1 MWSQMKLRT
10 KLIGAF
16 LLLAFITILMG
27 ISAVYYTNSVG
38 NSGLVV
44 GANLA
49 PLSDAVMEIKLS
61 ATQAHLLFEEIMAG
75 DVTEDINEV
84 WALLDKTLWYTDVI
98 LQGGTNEEGTFVP
111 STDLVVREKAAQVRA
126 SVEQFIQSAH
136 NRYDTR
142 TSTAGIGSEADQQFD
157 ADYEALTANLDTI
170 IQANRNN
177 NAKLE
182 VVLEAGAAKFALAD
196 SHLFLEEL
204 LSGDTSNKY
213 EEIVAGIEGA
223 RNHIE
228 RLDTLLS
235 NATTRQLLDD
245 TDSFMAAAETRY
257 QNGQNETIAGSAVD
271 EAFDQEFE
279 TFVAL
284 ADEAEEVI
292 HNSMDS
298 GLANLRREVGT
309 TQITVVA
316 ISIVSVLLAIS
327 IGYFMANR
335 IAQPL
340 QRVAHVARQ
349 IANTDLPA
357 LASEMSLLAQGN
369 LTRKLTIT
377 SEVVETKSKDEVGQM
392 AAVFNDI
399 IEQLHFI
406 GQSFAEMT
414 GSLHGLVS
422 QVANTSNS
430 VGVAS
435 EQLFAT
441 AKLSGQAAAR
451 VGVSIREVAAGT
463 NQQSK
468 DISVVATLIEQ
479 VSQAIGGVAH
489 GSQEQAAAVSKSSAL
504 TAEITS
510 AVAQVASNAQAGA
523 QGAAQAAQAA
533 RSGTQTVA
541 ETVQGMNTIKAK
553 VGLSAHKV
561 QELGQRSDQI
571 GAIVETIEG
580 IASQTN
586 LLALNAAIEAAR
598 AGEHGKGFAVVAD
611 EVRKLAEKSSTA
623 TGEISGLILD
633 IQRTVTEAVAA
644 MAESAA
650 EVETGVVRANSAG
663 AALANIVQASETVNQ
678 QVKEIASAAQQIAA
692 SAGALVSR
700 METVS
705 SVVEQNSA
713 SAEEITASSNEVV
726 EAIDGVAGI
735 SQKNSAATQEV
746 SAATEE
752 MNTQI
757 EEVTAAASALNV
769 MANQLTDIIGHFKLD
784 NNQNRNGSSKIET
797 PNHWDDGANNGLVG
811 STAPSPH
818 RARVLVQGH
827 GNP

>member
-1 MWSQMKLRT
+1 MFNQMKLRT
-10 KLIGAF
+10 KLTAAF
-16 LLLAFITILMG
+16 LLLAFITVLMG
-27 ISAVYYTNSVG
+27 ISAVYFTNSVG
-38 NSGLVV
+38 NSGLAV
-44 GANLA
+44 GADLA
-49 PLSDAVMEIKLS
+49 PLSDAAMEIKLT
-61 ATQAHLLFEEIMAG
+61 ATRAHLLFEEIMAG
-75 DVTEDINEV
+75 DGTEDINEV
-84 WALLDKTLWYTDVI
+84 WALLDKTLWYTDAI
-98 LQGGTNEEGTFVP
+98 LQGGSNEEGTFMA
-111 STDLVVREKAAQVRA
+111 STDPVVLDKASQVRA

-142 TSTAGIGSEADQQFD
+142 ASAAGIGSEADQQFD
-157 ADYEALTANLDTI
+157 ADYEALIANLDMI
-170 IQANRNN
+170 IQANRNGN
-177 NAKLE
+177 DKLE
-182 VVLEAGAAKFALAD
+182 IIFEAGAAKFALAD

-204 LSGDTSNKY
+204 LSGDTSNKF

-228 RLDTLLS
+228 RLDLLLG

-245 TDSFMAAAETRY
+245 TDSFIAAAETRY
-257 QNGQNETIAGSAVD
+257 QNGQNESIAGSAVD

-279 TFVAL
+279 AFVAL

-292 HNSMDS
+292 HGSMDS
-298 GLANLRREVGT
+298 GLVNLRSQVRT
-309 TQITVVA
+309 TQTAVVA
-316 ISIVSVLLAIS
+316 ISIISVLLAIG
-327 IGYFMANR
+327 IGYVVANR

-340 QRVAHVARQ
+340 QRVADVARQ

-357 LASEMSLLAQGN
+357 LASEMNLLAQGN

-377 SEVVETKSKDEVGQM
+377 SEAIEIKSKDEVGQM
-392 AAVFNDI
+392 ATAFNDI

-414 GSLHGLVS
+414 GSLHDLVS
-422 QVANTSNS
+422 RVANTANS

-441 AKLSGQAAAR
+441 AKLSGQAAGR
-451 VGVSIREVAAGT
+451 VGASIREVAGGT
-463 NQQSK
+463 QQQSK
-468 DISVVATLIEQ
+468 DISTVATLIEQ
-479 VSQAIGGVAH
+479 VSQAIEGVAQ
-489 GSQEQAAAVSKSSAL
+489 GSQEQAVAVGKSSAL

-541 ETVQGMNTIKAK
+541 ETVQGMNSIKAK
-553 VGLSAHKV
+553 VGMSAGKV

-571 GAIVETIEG
+571 GAIVETIED

-611 EVRKLAEKSSTA
+611 EVRKLAEKSATA
-623 TGEISGLILD
+623 TGEITGLILD
-633 IQRTVTEAVAA
+633 IQQTVTDAVAA

-663 AALANIVQASETVNQ
+663 VALTNIVEASETVNQ
-678 QVKEIASAAQQIAA
+678 QVKEIAAAAQQIAA
-692 SAGALVSR
+692 SAEALVSR

-705 SVVEQNSA
+705 FVVEQNSA

-726 EAIDGVAGI
+726 EAAEGVADI
-735 SQKNSAATQEV
+735 SELNGAAAQEV

-752 MNTQI
+752 MNAQI
-757 EEVTAAASALNV
+757 EEVTAAASALNA
-769 MANQLTDIIGHFKLD
+769 MANQLTDIIGGFKLD
-784 NNQNRNGSSKIET
+784 NNQNQNVSDSTEMPDQLEGNVSNGFI
-797 PNHWDDGANNGLVG
+797 G
-811 STAPSPH
+811 STVPTTHVAGV
-818 RARVLVQGH
+818 RV
-827 GNP
+827 